1 MAAGLA
7 WIAYGPPDD
16 LPVML
21 TENAFG
27 PHVAVYRNLQRVAEA
42 REWLRDLPQLVA
54 AVEREWDIEAGT
66 PYDDGSTSW
75 TAPVTRGDGSPAVL
89 KVNWPHHKTRE
100 EIDALECW
108 DGDGAVAV
116 YRSDRSRWALLIER
130 CIPGTALG
138 DAALDVDSALG
149 VAAEVALRL
158 WRPLLAPSSLAPMGA
173 VTRAWAELLRERL
186 ERHRV
191 AFDHGFVEV
200 GATLL
205 ETLPTTAPRDVV
217 VHGDFNPRNILRAER
232 ESWLAIDPQPMVGD
246 PAFDPP
252 AVIAQVAPPS
262 DDPRELGRRYHLFG
276 QLTGLDVNRM
286 TAWAVARFVE
296 AALRQFDSGD
306 PDWAQQAIST
316 ARVYA
321 DLADL

>member
-1 MAAGLA
+1 MVA
-7 WIAYGPPDD
+7 
-16 LPVML
+16 
-21 TENAFG
+21 ESAFG
-27 PHVAVYRNLQRVAEA
+27 PRVAVYRNLERVAEA
-42 REWLRDLPQLVA
+42 RAWLRELPQLVA
-54 AVEREWDIEAGT
+54 ALAREWNIETHT
-66 PYDDGSTSW
+66 PFDDGTTSW
-75 TAPVTRGDGSPAVL
+75 TAPVTREDGSPAVL
-89 KVNWPHHKTRE
+89 KVNWPHDKASA

-108 DGDGAVAV
+108 DGDGAVTV

-138 DAALDVDSALG
+138 DAELSADSALR

-158 WRPLLAPSSLAPMGA
+158 WRPSPPAASLAPMNA
-173 VTRAWAELLRERL
+173 VTRAWADLIRERL
-186 ERHRV
+186 ERHRG

-217 VHGDFNPRNILRAER
+217 VHGDFNPRNVLRAER
-232 ESWLAIDPQPMVGD
+232 QPWLAIDPQPMVGD

-252 AVIAQVAPPS
+252 AIIAQVAPPS
-262 DDPRELGRRYHLFG
+262 DDPKELARRYDLFAE
-276 QLTGLDVNRM
+276 LTGLEVDRM

-296 AALRQFDSGD
+296 AALRQFDAAD
-306 PDWAQQAIST
+306 PDWAQQAISI